1 MNPRPHAPKARAL
14 PSCATLRKLFS
25 STRCIIQDIR
35 ARVNRFFAFFCTFF
49 VFSFSPSASFSAV
62 IKVRSLFLFFFDSFL
77 TLPALSVILSYRVK
91 SMKNMIGGIHLPSGK
106 HVLGMKKARHIFG
119 TAKVGERGQ
128 IVIPKDARELYGIH
142 PGDTL
147 LILGDEENGMI
158 VTKPDVLSSLA
169 ERILDQIGKEGAYP

>member
-1 MNPRPHAPKARAL
+1 
-14 PSCATLRKLFS
+14 
-25 STRCIIQDIR
+25 
-35 ARVNRFFAFFCTFF
+35 
-49 VFSFSPSASFSAV
+49 
-62 IKVRSLFLFFFDSFL
+62 
-77 TLPALSVILSYRVK
+77 
-91 SMKNMIGGIHLPSGK
+91 MKNVIGGIHLPSGK

-158 VTKPDVLSSLA
+158 VTTPDVLSSLA

>member
-1 MNPRPHAPKARAL
+1 MYYTGHLRPCQP
-14 PSCATLRKLFS
+14 FF
-25 STRCIIQDIR
+25 CIFLHFF
-35 ARVNRFFAFFCTFF
+35 RFFFFFIRIFFCY
-49 VFSFSPSASFSAV
+49 
-62 IKVRSLFLFFFDSFL
+62 IKERSLFLFFFDSFL
-77 TLPALSVILSYRVK
+77 TLPALSAILSYRVK
-91 SMKNMIGGIHLPSGK
+91 SMKNVIGGIHLPSGK

>member
-1 MNPRPHAPKARAL
+1 
-14 PSCATLRKLFS
+14 
-25 STRCIIQDIR
+25 
-35 ARVNRFFAFFCTFF
+35 
-49 VFSFSPSASFSAV
+49 
-62 IKVRSLFLFFFDSFL
+62 
-77 TLPALSVILSYRVK
+77 
-91 SMKNMIGGIHLPSGK
+91 MKNMIGGIHLPSGK

>member
-1 MNPRPHAPKARAL
+1 
-14 PSCATLRKLFS
+14 
-25 STRCIIQDIR
+25 
-35 ARVNRFFAFFCTFF
+35 
-49 VFSFSPSASFSAV
+49 
-62 IKVRSLFLFFFDSFL
+62 
-77 TLPALSVILSYRVK
+77 
-91 SMKNMIGGIHLPSGK
+91 MKNMIGGIHLPSGK

-128 IVIPKDARELYGIH
+128 SVIPKDARELYGIH

>member
-1 MNPRPHAPKARAL
+1 
-14 PSCATLRKLFS
+14 
-25 STRCIIQDIR
+25 
-35 ARVNRFFAFFCTFF
+35 
-49 VFSFSPSASFSAV
+49 
-62 IKVRSLFLFFFDSFL
+62 
-77 TLPALSVILSYRVK
+77 
-91 SMKNMIGGIHLPSGK
+91 MKNVIGGIHLPSGK

-158 VTKPDVLSSLA
+158 VTKPDVLNSLA

>member
-1 MNPRPHAPKARAL
+1 
-14 PSCATLRKLFS
+14 
-25 STRCIIQDIR
+25 
-35 ARVNRFFAFFCTFF
+35 
-49 VFSFSPSASFSAV
+49 
-62 IKVRSLFLFFFDSFL
+62 
-77 TLPALSVILSYRVK
+77 
-91 SMKNMIGGIHLPSGK
+91 MKNVIGGIHLPSGK

-169 ERILDQIGKEGAYP
+169 ERILDQLGKEGAYP

>member
-1 MNPRPHAPKARAL
+1 MYYTGHLRPCQP
-14 PSCATLRKLFS
+14 FF
-25 STRCIIQDIR
+25 CIFLHFF
-35 ARVNRFFAFFCTFF
+35 RFFFFFIRIFFCY
-49 VFSFSPSASFSAV
+49 
-62 IKVRSLFLFFFDSFL
+62 IKERSLFLFFFFSFL
-77 TLPALSVILSYRVK
+77 TLPALSAILSYRVK
-91 SMKNMIGGIHLPSGK
+91 SMKNVIGGIHLPSGK